1 MVNRELEEPRPAVS
15 QRALILLL
23 LYFLNTLLVLDK
35 IILSVLLEP
44 IKAEFSL
51 NDSQL
56 GLLTGAAYAL
66 CLGVASIPFGI
77 AVDRTN
83 RRNLA
88 SACLAVWSG
97 MTALCAMAP
106 NYLVFL
112 LARLGVGLG
121 EAGGGPTSLSIIS
134 DLYEHKRRATAM
146 AIFSLGS
153 PTAALINLT
162 LNTQIAHHFGWR
174 GALVAAAVPGL
185 LLALSIR
192 LFTSEPERLNTRTQ
206 SAAEEAPP
214 LKETL
219 AFILSQRSLV
229 WLLSGAAI
237 SYVVLAGVS
246 SWNFSYIVRNFD
258 VSLHEIG
265 PYFGVAISA
274 AGLIGTYLTGR
285 VADYLGQK
293 NEAWRCWVMALTTIG
308 AISFG
313 TVVFTTSSLT
323 AAVLCTAGLATC
335 ATLWTAPGFAL
346 SQSLVRARMR
356 GVTGSIIFLI
366 ANLIGY
372 GLGPLL
378 VGVFSDLYYA
388 TQGKDGLQFAILAVL
403 SLDLIA
409 VFCFYRAAG
418 PLTEDLKKAQME

>member
-1 MVNRELEEPRPAVS
+1 MQDSERKPSQDGGS

-44 IKAEFSL
+44 IKAEFDL

-66 CLGVASIPFGI
+66 CMGLASIPFGI
-77 AVDRTN
+77 AVDRRN
-83 RRNLA
+83 RRNIA

-97 MTALCAMAP
+97 MTALCALAP

-121 EAGGGPTSLSIIS
+121 EAGGGPSSLSIIS

-174 GALVAAAVPGL
+174 GALLAAAIPGL

-192 LFTSEPERLNTRTQ
+192 LFTSEPVRRHSQTEK
-206 SAAEEAPP
+206 AGEDAPS
-214 LKETL
+214 LKETFR
-219 AFILSQRSLV
+219 FIMSQRSLV
-229 WLLSGAAI
+229 WLLCGAAI
-237 SYVVLAGVS
+237 SYIVLAGVS

-265 PYFGVAISA
+265 PYFGVAISG
-274 AGLIGTYLTGR
+274 AGIVGTYLTGR
-285 VADYLGQK
+285 VADFLGQR
-293 NEAWRCWVMALTTIG
+293 NEAWRCWVMALTTVGSILFG
-308 AISFG
+308 A
-313 TVVFTTSSLT
+313 VVFTTSSLVL
-323 AAVLCTAGLATC
+323 AVVCTAGLATC

-356 GVTGSIIFLI
+356 GVTGSLFFLI
-366 ANLIGY
+366 ANLVGY

-378 VGVFSDLYYA
+378 VGVFSDLYA
-388 TQGKDGLQFAILAVL
+388 LTQEKDGLRMAILTLL
-403 SLDLIA
+403 SLDLAA
-409 VFCFYRAAG
+409 VAFFLLAAG
-418 PLTEDLKKAQME
+418 PLKKDLQRAEA